1 MFRFCLI
8 HCITPL
14 YPVELLRALWLING
28 YAFMAQEI
36 AEKGQQPVRFIKIT
50 EEVEETKKMVK
61 EEFPD
66 DPALQ

>member
-1 MFRFCLI
+1 
-8 HCITPL
+8 
-14 YPVELLRALWLING
+14 
-28 YAFMAQEI
+28 MAQEI
-36 AEKGQQPVRFIKIT
+36 AEKGQQPVRFIEIT